1 MIRILIAAAAIPALL
16 LLFLVYRMDRLEK
29 EPIRLLIKLALFGF
43 IAAACAV
50 VTERIGTAIMDSVWS
65 SYTFSYAF
73 VMYYFVVALSEEG
86 FKYLFLRIASW
97 RAPSF
102 DCQFDGVV
110 YAVFA
115 SLGFAL
121 IENILYV
128 IQFGFGTALLR
139 AVTAVPGHA
148 CFGVFMGVWYGL
160 ARRYALAGQK
170 SASSACH
177 AMAIIVPV
185 LLHGTY
191 DFIATVDATAYSL
204 IFIGFVLILFTV
216 SFIVVRKA
224 AKRVRYI
231 DNTPTIII

>member
-191 DFIATVDATAYSL
+191 DFIATVDATEYSL

-224 AKRVRYI
+224 AKRDRYI